1 MMYNLVIIIILILE
15 ELEGCYL
22 VEIFILTYEKL
33 TYKISFFIRN
43 YVSFFKVKNQNEP
56 ITIKIH
62 SHKTLLVLLNLLLAI
77 MWRKKQ
83 DGKAT

>member
-1 MMYNLVIIIILILE
+1 MILILE

-43 YVSFFKVKNQNEP
+43 
-56 ITIKIH
+56 
-62 SHKTLLVLLNLLLAI
+62 
-77 MWRKKQ
+77 
-83 DGKAT
+83 